1 MTPRAIRT
9 KKMAAGVL
17 TVRIF
22 ALCVALLAPL
32 EAMAVEFVFV
42 GSRQMGMGG
51 AGVATTTDSLA
62 TYWNPA
68 GMAMSKKFDIR
79 FQGGGQVVDR
89 GDVFDAMKDIN
100 NLNLNDTSAGNIARL
115 QQVIDRINR
124 PGTNLTAT
132 GSGGFYVKGNFGEH
146 ALGFSVS
153 DVATGGAFLRGPVGF
168 TNNGAN
174 LSVNGQ
180 LAMNGLEAR
189 QAALS
194 YAYAFLDRMFSIG
207 VTGKVIQG
215 AAYSGATNI
224 RGASDDVRVF
234 EDIGRAKI
242 STALAVDVGVM
253 FRPSS
258 WLRMGIVAKDIN
270 APTFDAPNG
279 DKFKLLPQVRTGIA
293 VNPYNSLTLTAD
305 VDITKNNTLVPG
317 LQSQLLSLGAEQ
329 TILSELLSFRLGAFK
344 NMQDAKTPFIPTA
357 GFGLRVLALRIDI
370 AGGYDF
376 RDQAALA
383 SGSIALTF

>member
-1 MTPRAIRT
+1 MKNFVPCIRT
-9 KKMAAGVL
+9 IAVILTILLPLQAA
-17 TVRIF
+17 
-22 ALCVALLAPL
+22 
-32 EAMAVEFVFV
+32 AVEFVFV

-79 FQGGGQVVDR
+79 FQGSGQFVDR
-89 GDVFDAMKDIN
+89 NDVFDSIKDIN
-100 NLNLNDTSAGNIARL
+100 AINLNDTSPANVARL
-115 QQVIDRINR
+115 QQLVNRINQ
-124 PGTNLTAT
+124 PGTNLTAG
-132 GSGGFYVKGNFGEH
+132 GSGGFYIKGNFGEH
-146 ALGFSVS
+146 ALGFNVS
-153 DVATGGAFLRGPVGF
+153 DVATGGGFLRSPVGF
-168 TNNGAN
+168 TNNGSS
-174 LSVNGQ
+174 LTVNGQ
-180 LAMNGLEAR
+180 FAMNGLEVR

-194 YAYAFLDRMFSIG
+194 YAYAFMDRIFSIG
-207 VTGKVIQG
+207 ITGKIIQG

-224 RGASDDVRVF
+224 QGASDDIKIF

-242 STALAVDVGVM
+242 STALGLDVGAM

-258 WLRMGIVAKDIN
+258 WLRMGIVAKDIT

-279 DKFKLLPQVRTGIA
+279 DKFKLLPQVRTGLA
-293 VNPYNSLTLTAD
+293 VNPYNSLTLSAD
-305 VDITKNNTLVPG
+305 VDITKNNTLTPG
-317 LQSQLLSLGAEQ
+317 VYSQVLSLGAEQ

-357 GFGLRVLALRIDI
+357 GFGLRILDLRIDI

-376 RDQAALA
+376 KDQAALA

>member
-1 MTPRAIRT
+1 MKKFVPCIRT
-9 KKMAAGVL
+9 IAVML
-17 TVRIF
+17 TI
-22 ALCVALLAPL
+22 LLPL
-32 EAMAVEFVFV
+32 EAAAVEFVFV

-62 TYWNPA
+62 IQA
-68 GMAMSKKFDIR
+68 
-79 FQGGGQVVDR
+79 GGQFVDR
-89 GDVFDAMKDIN
+89 GDVFDALKDIN
-100 NLNLNDTSAGNIARL
+100 RLDLNNTSAANVARL
-115 QQVIDRINR
+115 QQLVDRINR
-124 PGTNLTAT
+124 PGTNLTGAA
-132 GSGGFYVKGNFGEH
+132 SGGFYVKGNFGQH
-146 ALGFSVS
+146 ALGFNVS
-153 DVATGGAFLRGPVGF
+153 DVATAGGFLRSPVGLTSNG
-168 TNNGAN
+168 TN
-174 LSVNGQ
+174 LTVNGQ
-180 LAMNGLEAR
+180 FAMNGLEAR

-194 YAYAFLDRMFSIG
+194 YAFAFMDRIFSIG

-215 AAYSGATNI
+215 AAYTGATNI
-224 RGASDDVRVF
+224 RGASDDVKVF

-242 STALAVDVGVM
+242 STALGIDVGAM

-270 APTFDAPNG
+270 APTFDALNG
-279 DKFKLLPQVRTGIA
+279 DKFKLLPQIRTGLA
-293 VNPYNSLTLTAD
+293 VNPYNSLTLSAD
-305 VDITKNNTLVPG
+305 VDVTKNNTLTPG
-317 LQSQLLSLGAEQ
+317 VYSQVLSLGAEQ

-357 GFGLRVLALRIDI
+357 GFGLRILDLRIDI